1 MVGEMT
7 MRALEYQGEAASGDG
22 VIYENIQVRR
32 SLTQ

>member
-22 VIYENIQVRR
+22 VVYENLQVCVP
-32 SLTQ
+32 